1 MTKVGQGG
9 QYQLLLG
16 VRHLGL
22 SFSTWTVSDDFV
34 ESDAQVLGRQL
45 LRRVR
50 CLGFPGAESGVGRSL
65 VSRRTDEAGQWRRRT
80 FPPAQ
85 PRSDEAARLC
95 LGKLSAAQRVC
106 TGDPDPT
113 WINTAAL
120 FPPD

>member
-65 VSRRTDEAGQWRRRT
+65 VSRRTDEASGARGHFPLRSLAVTRLRGFVSANCRRRSE
-80 FPPAQ
+80 FVLVIQIP
-85 PRSDEAARLC
+85 
-95 LGKLSAAQRVC
+95 LG
-106 TGDPDPT
+106 
-113 WINTAAL
+113 
-120 FPPD
+120 